1 MTPTL
6 PHWGSGASQV
16 STLWQLGHTRWL
28 PDGGRRCTYPFFRP
42 HGTIQNA
49 LTCFPPIGVPWSDVA
64 VATAGPSEAGRKI
77 GVPSQHRRTYIQP
90 PASSLVLASQWPM
103 PPHPARSLPKV
114 ASWDNTPV
122 GLGGAAKQPGSQH
135 VSIPPVTMVL
145 GSPRAVGAL
154 ASGETA
160 DPSALHLPPSHPRLL
175 CGKSPCQRSLPGR
188 SYCHPL
194 LISCLTSH
202 LRLVAGVLSFT
213 SCIDADS
220 VWPPRLIPLPSPL
233 NSASRRPESLRAL
246 LATATFE
253 LGSSAL
259 SDTPYLP
266 SRRRL
271 ISLWPDVALGRR
283 TGP

>member
-1 MTPTL
+1 
-6 PHWGSGASQV
+6 
-16 STLWQLGHTRWL
+16 
-28 PDGGRRCTYPFFRP
+28 
-42 HGTIQNA
+42 
-49 LTCFPPIGVPWSDVA
+49 
-64 VATAGPSEAGRKI
+64 
-77 GVPSQHRRTYIQP
+77 
-90 PASSLVLASQWPM
+90 
-103 PPHPARSLPKV
+103 
-114 ASWDNTPV
+114 
-122 GLGGAAKQPGSQH
+122 
-135 VSIPPVTMVL
+135 MVL

-175 CGKSPCQRSLPGR
+175 YGKSPCQRSLPGR
-188 SYCHPL
+188 FYCHPL

-202 LRLVAGVLSFT
+202 LRLVAGVLSLT

-259 SDTPYLP
+259 SDYPLP
-266 SRRRL
+266 TFPKETYFAVARRCPRQTIGTVIRSLSLTVPVDDEPFGTVRLRL
-271 ISLWPDVALGRR
+271 IMVY
-283 TGP
+283 